1 MQSERGGA
9 LGKTGAAQARDVTV
23 LLATRNG
30 ARHLA
35 AQLNSIATQADWGR
49 IDLIASDDGSSDA
62 TLTLLAEAAA
72 KWRRGRFEVVTG
84 PGRGFAEN
92 FRSLLQRA
100 VATPFVAFSDQDDI
114 WLPSKL
120 SVSAAAL
127 GTATS
132 PALYCGRTLLVS
144 AEDREI
150 GHSPLFTRPVGFANA
165 LVQSIAGA
173 NTMVLNRAGF
183 ELVSQAATRSGF
195 VSHDWLCYQIVS
207 GAGGRVIYDPVPQ
220 VRYRQ
225 HGENLVGANTG
236 WRARLDRLRQAW
248 GGRFVDWN
256 DRNVATL
263 RQVEELL
270 TPEARGRL
278 AAFDAARHGA
288 LQHRLRTL
296 GQSGVYRQTL
306 GGQISLWAAAVL
318 GKL

>member
-1 MQSERGGA
+1 M
-9 LGKTGAAQARDVTV
+9 AAQGRDATV

-35 AQLNSIATQADWGR
+35 AQLDSIAAQIQWGR
-49 IDLIASDDGSSDA
+49 IDLVASDDGSNDE

-72 KWRRGRFEVVTG
+72 KWRGGRFEVVTG

-92 FRSLLQRA
+92 FRSLLQRE
-100 VATPFVAFSDQDDI
+100 VTTPYVVFSDQDDI
-114 WLPSKL
+114 WLESKL
-120 SVSAAAL
+120 SVAAAAL
-127 GTATS
+127 GPATS

-144 AEDREI
+144 ADDHPI
-150 GHSPLFTRPVGFANA
+150 GLSPLFRREAGFANA

-183 ELVSQAATRSGF
+183 ALASQAAKRSGF
-195 VSHDWLCYQIVS
+195 VSHDWLCYQVIS
-207 GAGGRVIYDPVPQ
+207 GAGGRVVYDPEPQ

-225 HGENLVGANTG
+225 HGDNLVGANTG
-236 WRARLDRLRQAW
+236 WRARLDRMRRAW

-263 RQVEELL
+263 REVEELL
-270 TPEARGRL
+270 TPEARARL
-278 AAFDAARHGA
+278 AAFDAARRGPLLDR
-288 LQHRLRTL
+288 LQKLR
-296 GQSGVYRQTL
+296 QSGVYRQTL
-306 GGQISLWAAAVL
+306 GGQVSLWAAAVL

>member
-1 MQSERGGA
+1 M
-9 LGKTGAAQARDVTV
+9 AAQGRDATV

-35 AQLNSIATQADWGR
+35 AQLDSIAAQIQWGR
-49 IDLIASDDGSSDA
+49 IDLVASDDGSNDG

-92 FRSLLQRA
+92 FRSLLQRE
-100 VATPFVAFSDQDDI
+100 VTTPFVAFSDQDDI
-114 WLPSKL
+114 WLESKL
-120 SVSAAAL
+120 SVAAMAL
-127 GTATS
+127 GAATS

-144 AEDREI
+144 ADDHPI
-150 GHSPLFTRPVGFANA
+150 GLSPLFRREVGFANA

-183 ELVSQAATRSGF
+183 ELASQAAARSGF
-195 VSHDWLCYQIVS
+195 VSHDWLCYQVIS
-207 GAGGRVIYDPVPQ
+207 GAGGRVVYDPVPR

-225 HGENLVGANTG
+225 HGDNLVGANTG
-236 WRARLDRLRQAW
+236 WRARLDRLWRAW

-263 RQVEELL
+263 REVEELL
-270 TPEARGRL
+270 TPEARVRL
-278 AAFDAARHGA
+278 AAFDAARRGPLLDR
-288 LQHRLRTL
+288 LQKLR
-296 GQSGVYRQTL
+296 QSGGYRQTL
-306 GGQISLWAAAVL
+306 GGQVSLWAAAVL

>member
-1 MQSERGGA
+1 MRA
-9 LGKTGAAQARDVTV
+9 TPDRDATV
-23 LLATRNG
+23 LLATKDG

-35 AQLNSIATQADWGR
+35 AQLDSIAAQSEWGR
-49 IDLIASDDGSSDA
+49 IDLVASDDGSSDG

-92 FRSLLQRA
+92 FRSLLQRE
-100 VATPFVAFSDQDDI
+100 VTTSYVAFSDQDDI
-114 WLPSKL
+114 WLASKL
-120 SVSAAAL
+120 SVAAQAL
-127 GTATS
+127 GDADA

-144 AEDREI
+144 AEDQPI
-150 GHSPLFTRPVGFANA
+150 GMSPLFTRQVGFANA

-183 ELVSQAATRSGF
+183 ALARQAALRSSF

-207 GAGGRVIYDPVPQ
+207 GAGGVVVYDPIPQ

-225 HGENLVGANTG
+225 HGDNLVGANTG
-236 WRARLDRLRQAW
+236 WRARVDRLRRAW
-248 GGRFVDWN
+248 GGRFVEWN

-263 RQVEELL
+263 SQLENLL
-270 TPEARGRL
+270 TPEARQQL

-288 LQHRLRTL
+288 LPSRLRRL
-296 GQSGVYRQTL
+296 RQSGVYRQTL
-306 GGQISLWAAAVL
+306 GGQVSLWAAAL
-318 GKL
+318 LDKL

>member
-1 MQSERGGA
+1 VSETIATPG
-9 LGKTGAAQARDVTV
+9 RDATV
-23 LLATRNG
+23 LLATKDG
-30 ARHLA
+30 ARHLMAQLDSIA
-35 AQLNSIATQADWGR
+35 AQSDWGR
-49 IDLIASDDGSSDA
+49 IDLVASDDGSSDG

-92 FRSLLQRA
+92 FRSLLQREA
-100 VATPFVAFSDQDDI
+100 TTPFVAFSDQDDI
-114 WLPSKL
+114 WLASKL
-120 SVSAAAL
+120 SVAAGAL
-127 GTATS
+127 GDAES

-144 AEDREI
+144 ADDRPM
-150 GHSPLFTRPVGFANA
+150 GMSPLFTRQAGFANA

-183 ELVSQAATRSGF
+183 ALARQAALRSGF

-207 GAGGRVIYDPVPQ
+207 GAGGRVVYDPVPQ

-236 WRARLDRLRQAW
+236 WRARLDRLRRAW

-263 RQVEELL
+263 TQVHELL
-270 TPEARGRL
+270 TPEARERL
-278 AAFDAARHGA
+278 AAFDSARHGA
-288 LQHRLRTL
+288 LGDRLRRL
-296 GQSGVYRQTL
+296 RQSGVYRQTL
-306 GGQISLWAAAVL
+306 GGQVSLWAAAVL